1 VSGLVNDLVN
11 RQAAHDVV
19 RCSGIGDDG
28 PCGREQ
34 TVSSYDDGIG
44 VRVVAAVPE
53 ETSDWLSS
61 FGWRRDAGS
70 RWLCPFCSG
79 FGEVCCEYA

>member
-1 VSGLVNDLVN
+1 MSGLVNDLVN
-11 RQAAHDVV
+11 RQVEHDVV

-34 TVSSYDDGIG
+34 TIESHDVG
-44 VRVVAAVPE
+44 VRVASTVPDDLAE
-53 ETSDWLSS
+53 WLAS
-61 FGWRRDAGS
+61 FGWRLSGG

-79 FGEVCCEYA
+79 LWGGSS